1 MEVFV
6 MSHVIDELLQE
17 HRFNI
22 YSNENMKQEDINIL
36 VKEFCKM
43 EAEELKKYLS
53 MEKASSKVCWLNYV
67 CIIKEMP
74 YPQKIEEISILF
86 EFLKDINWPAA
97 QESMKV
103 IAGLKKKDIVVSIEK
118 FLKLAYEEG
127 DDMWISGIYILSK
140 QIGISQEDF
149 INKEIYKVFQFRNF

>member
-1 MEVFV
+1 
-6 MSHVIDELLQE
+6 
-17 HRFNI
+17 
-22 YSNENMKQEDINIL
+22 
-36 VKEFCKM
+36 
-43 EAEELKKYLS
+43 
-53 MEKASSKVCWLNYV
+53 
-67 CIIKEMP
+67 MP

-149 INKEIYKVFQFRNF
+149 INKEIYKFFQFRNF